1 MYYNFKFA
9 HDETICI
16 QCFNEK
22 TYGDMMLRLL
32 KDYDSTMFKYMR
44 GKIGGLDS
52 DELYIFRKALP
63 KCFLKLVDS
72 QKNDITTL
80 KVKTCRKLMKFI
92 EKHSNIDV
100 DSDICYLYE
109 TLDYAIIENIDIC
122 IKISDT
128 PFK

>member
-32 KDYDSTMFKYMR
+32 KDYDSTMFRYMR

-63 KCFLKLVDS
+63 KCFLKIVDY
-72 QKNDITTL
+72 QKNEITTL

-109 TLDYAIIENIDIC
+109 TLDYAIIKNIDIC